1 MQKVLLALMII
12 FVVMFGLGL
21 SFMEYKMSSS
31 TVNLIMM
38 IVGGLGILITGIK
51 FCKKSRRKHNGN

>member
-12 FVVMFGLGL
+12 FVIIFGLGL
-21 SFMEYKMSSS
+21 SFMEYKMYSP

-38 IVGGLGILITGIK
+38 IVGGLGILSTGIK
-51 FCKKSRRKHNGN
+51 LCKK